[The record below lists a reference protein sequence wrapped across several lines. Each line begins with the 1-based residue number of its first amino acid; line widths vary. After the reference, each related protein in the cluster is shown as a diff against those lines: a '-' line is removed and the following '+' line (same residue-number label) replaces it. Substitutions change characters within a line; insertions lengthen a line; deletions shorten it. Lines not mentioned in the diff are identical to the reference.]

1 MLYRNAFLFAAG
13 LGAICCAP
21 LMLRAE
27 ATFNFAALKQ
37 QAQTLASAPHVPP
50 KRVTEPFLKLDYDG
64 YRLIAAER
72 NNALWRDGQLPFW
85 TEFFPAGF
93 IFEYPVE
100 VNTVDKAG
108 HVERLSPSD
117 KWFQFRN
124 ASQSLA
130 KEPGLGFSGFRL
142 LARLA
147 PNTEMDEFVVF
158 QGASYFRGRVAP
170 HGYGASVRALAIDT
184 GLTSPEEFP
193 RFREFWLERPEKDA
207 TSVRLWALIDSPAEA
222 GACQF
227 IITPGSRLTID
238 VETEVWFR
246 HHVQKVGIAP
256 ITSMWMWDNVNAA
269 GGDPRPEVHDSD
281 GLLIYSADG
290 DWTWRSLQRP
300 SKPQVSR
307 WPMTNVAGFG
317 LLQRDRDASHYRD
330 AEAKYQDR
338 PSVWITPAE
347 EWKNGH
353 IELLELPAPHEG
365 MDNIGAYWVDDRP
378 IDAGSHLSLRYRV
391 TFGDEP
397 SQPQPEWRVVDS
409 RVPVSNESHTFEI
422 EFGKLDPPMS
432 TAMLKPRVTCD
443 GGTIE
448 NIQMMAQADGRLLVR
463 FACRP
468 TGDKPAHIQAQLRS
482 ETGPV
487 SENWSYQW
495 TRQ

>member
-1 MLYRNAFLFAAG
+1 MLRRNAFLIAAALAAPCCAAG
-13 LGAICCAP
+13 T
-21 LMLRAE
+21 LRADD
-27 ATFNFAALKQ
+27 TFNFAALKQ
-37 QAQTLASAPHVPP
+37 QAQKLASVPHVPP
-50 KRVTEPFLKLDYDG
+50 TRVAEPFLKLDYDG

-72 NNALWRDGQLPFW
+72 NNALWRNAQLPFW
-85 TEFFPAGF
+85 AEFFPAGF

-100 VNTVDKAG
+100 IKTVDQAG
-108 HVERLSPSD
+108 HVSPLVPGD
-117 KWFQFRN
+117 QWFQFRS
-124 ASQSLA
+124 ASQALA
-130 KEPGLGFSGFRL
+130 KTPGIAFSGFRL
-142 LARLA
+142 LGQLA
-147 PNTEMDEFVVF
+147 PHTEMDEFIVF

-170 HGYGASVRALAIDT
+170 HGYGASVRALAIDV

-193 RFREFWLERPEKDA
+193 RFRKFWLEQPAKDA
-207 TSVRLWALIDSPAEA
+207 TSVRLYALMDSPAEA

-227 IITPGSRLTID
+227 VITPGKRLTID

-246 HHVQKVGIAP
+246 HHVQKIGVAP

-281 GLLIYSADG
+281 GLLIRAADG
-290 DWTWRSLQRP
+290 DWTWRPLQRP
-300 SKPQVSR
+300 TKPQVSR
-307 WPMTNVAGFG
+307 WPMANVAGFG

-330 AEAKYQDR
+330 AEAKYQER

-347 EWKNGH
+347 EWKDGH
-353 IELLELPAPHEG
+353 VELLELPAPHEG

-378 IDAGSHLSLRYRV
+378 IDAGSHRSLRYRI
-391 TFGDEP
+391 TFADEV

-409 RVPVSNESHTFEI
+409 RAPASSDSETFEI
-422 EFGKLDPPMS
+422 EFGKSDPPAS
-432 TAMLKPRVTCD
+432 AATLKPRVTCD
-443 GGTIE
+443 NGTID
-448 NIQMMAQADGRLLVR
+448 NIQTLAQSDGRLLVR

-468 TGDKPAHIQAQLRS
+468 AGDKTAHIQAQLRN